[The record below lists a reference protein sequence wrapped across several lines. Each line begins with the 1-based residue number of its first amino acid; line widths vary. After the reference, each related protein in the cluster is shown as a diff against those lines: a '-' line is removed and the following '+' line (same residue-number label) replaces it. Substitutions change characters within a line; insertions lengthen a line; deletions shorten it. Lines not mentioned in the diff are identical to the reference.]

1 MVLNL
6 DRRNFLKGTVV
17 LAGSAF
23 AFVQEMRGHSLV
35 SILIEPQKGS
45 EPILLDSSEILT
57 ISAIASQIIPTTDQP
72 GAAEVGVVVYVNS
85 KISKDSEL
93 RQLYKEG
100 FEKVDGTSLGQ
111 YRQPFHRLTFD
122 QQKGILQGIEES
134 PFFSRIRRHTVEAFY
149 GSSVGVFVASG
160 QRAGTRHHLCSDNEG
175 FLDVDQKPKL

>member
-1 MVLNL
+1 MVMNL
-6 DRRNFLKGTVV
+6 DRRKFLEGTVV

-23 AFVQEMRGHSLV
+23 AFVQEMTGHSLV
-35 SILIEPQKGS
+35 SILIEPQEGG
-45 EPILLDSSEILT
+45 EPILLDSSEILK

-93 RQLYKEG
+93 MKLYQEG
-100 FEKVDGTSLGQ
+100 LEKVDGTSLVQ
-111 YRQPFHRLTFD
+111 YSHPFHRLTFD

-134 PFFSRIRRHTVEAFY
+134 PFFSTIRRHTIEAFY

-175 FLDVDQKPKL
+175 FQDVDKKPKL